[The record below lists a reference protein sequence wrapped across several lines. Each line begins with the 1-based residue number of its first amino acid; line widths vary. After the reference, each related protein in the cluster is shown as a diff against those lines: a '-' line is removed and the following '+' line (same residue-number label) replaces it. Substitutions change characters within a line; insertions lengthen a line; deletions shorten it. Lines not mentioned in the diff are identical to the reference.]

1 MCVQPMKSIAAV
13 ALTDVAGLQVG
24 VGLRLASKGIRDIS
38 QLSWVGSY
46 DCIGMAIGCALLS
59 MFWLRDNENGTK
71 KKEDVRES
79 CSQPMFNGD
88 GDALA
93 GTVTN
98 TLLHLLMGIM
108 QMTII
113 LWS

>member
-79 CSQPMFNGD
+79 CSQTIFNGG